1 MTMRWYRIPDGYMT
15 SAHSYTLIVE
25 KRRTLRGEWTWEV
38 KNSAGRLDFGTT
50 VLFKTAKARAIA
62 AAKERSR

>member
-25 KRRTLRGEWTWEV
+25 KRRTARGEWTWEV
-38 KNSAGRLDFGTT
+38 KNTAGRL
-50 VLFKTAKARAIA
+50 
-62 AAKERSR
+62 E